1 MKLIGY
7 AYETGRID
15 FKREDNPW
23 AFERID
29 AGMKQSQK
37 DRIRVDPAQAP
48 LEIRSAPTNKA
59 EPAWIGDIEDVLLS
73 ADSIYLQY
81 KSGVEVLRFR
91 RANHDAGKN
100 RTFVTLGNQDEFNL
114 FASEHWQRIRYL
126 YAERRAGAYCF
137 DINTMF
143 SHKSSF
149 TDPTTRIELV
159 TRLDLTHDSGEPQFT
174 FNSSGSEANVE
185 IIEWR
190 RTVTEGEVG
199 RYAPE
204 KSHMEIVV
212 KGVTRP
218 FTFLYEDRVEFDN
231 HSYTFA
237 GEKMVSQFKRVI
249 RKRLKQLAKLA
260 AEAEE
265 EAQVEANDA
274 GEEEV

>member
-37 DRIRVDPAQAP
+37 DRIRVDPSQAP
-48 LEIRSAPTNKA
+48 LEILSAPTNKT
-59 EPAWIGDIEDVLLS
+59 EPAWISEIEELLLS

-81 KSGVEVLRFR
+81 KAGVEVLRFR

-126 YAERRAGAYCF
+126 YAERRFAAFCF

-143 SHKSSF
+143 SHKSNF
-149 TDPTTRIELV
+149 TEPTKRLELV
-159 TRLDLTHDSGEPQFT
+159 TRLDS
-174 FNSSGSEANVE
+174 V
-185 IIEWR
+185 
-190 RTVTEGEVG
+190 
-199 RYAPE
+199 
-204 KSHMEIVV
+204 
-212 KGVTRP
+212 
-218 FTFLYEDRVEFDN
+218 
-231 HSYTFA
+231 SYTHLTLPTIYS
-237 GEKMVSQFKRVI
+237 V
-249 RKRLKQLAKLA
+249 
-260 AEAEE
+260 
-265 EAQVEANDA
+265 
-274 GEEEV
+274 